1 MQKLLEILGTNFL
14 RSDDPALLFNLISQP
29 QTANGSVR
37 PIQGTVYC
45 PPNEISPR
53 PRLPSSRKT
62 LQKYS
67 ALYTELF
74 QICQQQIFTAQ
85 NTYKISVLAAFLLA
99 YGLSN
104 QDR

>member
-14 RSDDPALLFNLISQP
+14 RSDDPALLFNHISQP

-53 PRLPSSRKT
+53 ARLPSGRKT

-85 NTYKISVLAAFLLA
+85 NTYKISVLVAFLLD